1 MCICGGIGEA
11 AVAGAVIIALK
22 KGGVMKKVTL
32 VLPTLAEL
40 VGKVRR
46 GVRPGQVFK
55 DKRRKTRAEARRL
68 YLQAL
73 DEVNR

>member
-11 AVAGAVIIALK
+11 VVAVAI
-22 KGGVMKKVTL
+22 GGYAMKKAKITMPPL
-32 VLPTLAEL
+32 VEL

-55 DKRRKTRAEARRL
+55 DKRKVAKVNERANARKEMG
-68 YLQAL
+68 
-73 DEVNR
+73 E

>member
-11 AVAGAVIIALK
+11 VVVTAI
-22 KGGVMKKVTL
+22 GGYVMKKKLRLTL
-32 VLPTLAEL
+32 PPLVEL

-55 DKRRKTRAEARRL
+55 DKRKAAKVNERASVRKECG
-68 YLQAL
+68 
-73 DEVNR
+73 E